1 MPDLE
6 IDGIGTI
13 EVDDNFLKLDA
24 SQQNAFVQ
32 NVARQL
38 KAPKEQPQEQPQEQT
53 SMGEEIARP
62 FLRAGRMVATSIG
75 GIGDIV
81 QEVAHAPEALARTVA
96 RAEPFNLDVE
106 PFDYSKVNTVSPMIR
121 KGVDDLTGGLTVPRN
136 KTEEVVDI
144 VGEIASGGLAGGIKT
159 VAKKVV
165 DVASLIGKRTLQKA
179 TGMTSKSK
187 ELIKA
192 FEDTGVNPTLAN
204 IAEGQGTKSF
214 QNLVGNAP
222 GGRGAI
228 ERATQDQIDALTKQI
243 AGITKS
249 EGGTIT
255 QAGTTI
261 RKGAETFKR
270 GVEGRINKL
279 YDDLDEF
286 IPKEAK
292 TTKSNYEDEFGRNIV
307 KEFDNFK
314 IAVNDPSNP
323 SFITLWDKTSN
334 KKIGELATSSKQV
347 SGAKDYTQIGQ
358 VNIDKKYQ
366 GQGLAT
372 KLYDSLLEN
381 LPSDK
386 KGIFGYGPDIVA
398 EKAVPRIYQ
407 KLGGSSDSQGNF
419 IIPKKAV
426 ESNKIPTNNLK
437 ALTQDAQIQDVV
449 AVGSGDTAKVLARYN
464 DIIDEAGNISY
475 PRLKTFRSTVGAKLQ
490 SPTLLGDE
498 KGALKK
504 VYGALSQDMK
514 EAVTAQGGEKGLQAF
529 NKANK
534 AFGRHTALLD
544 KKIDPLI
551 KAKTPSKVYDL
562 LVSGTKQGG
571 ADTRIM
577 MRSLS
582 PTQKDFVRGT
592 VAREMGLANEGVQGA
607 ARDTFSPNK
616 FLTEYNKMRKVGSE
630 RHLFTP
636 EQNEAFTKL
645 NKVIESLKETSKAR
659 QSSNNL
665 PYMTWAGLGYM
676 LRGGVVGAG
685 ATVAGAN
692 ITSRMM
698 TNPKFIKWL
707 AQTPKI
713 RPAAVSKHIKQLS
726 IIAGSAKSPQLSEDI
741 LDYLGSI
748 TIEKENNGTK

>member
-1 MPDLE
+1 
-6 IDGIGTI
+6 
-13 EVDDNFLKLDA
+13 
-24 SQQNAFVQ
+24 
-32 NVARQL
+32 
-38 KAPKEQPQEQPQEQT
+38 
-53 SMGEEIARP
+53 
-62 FLRAGRMVATSIG
+62 
-75 GIGDIV
+75 
-81 QEVAHAPEALARTVA
+81 
-96 RAEPFNLDVE
+96 
-106 PFDYSKVNTVSPMIR
+106 
-121 KGVDDLTGGLTVPRN
+121 
-136 KTEEVVDI
+136 
-144 VGEIASGGLAGGIKT
+144 
-159 VAKKVV
+159 
-165 DVASLIGKRTLQKA
+165 
-179 TGMTSKSK
+179 
-187 ELIKA
+187 
-192 FEDTGVNPTLAN
+192 
-204 IAEGQGTKSF
+204 
-214 QNLVGNAP
+214 
-222 GGRGAI
+222 
-228 ERATQDQIDALTKQI
+228 
-243 AGITKS
+243 
-249 EGGTIT
+249 
-255 QAGTTI
+255 
-261 RKGAETFKR
+261 
-270 GVEGRINKL
+270 
-279 YDDLDEF
+279 
-286 IPKEAK
+286 
-292 TTKSNYEDEFGRNIV
+292 
-307 KEFDNFK
+307 
-314 IAVNDPSNP
+314 
-323 SFITLWDKTSN
+323 
-334 KKIGELATSSKQV
+334 
-347 SGAKDYTQIGQ
+347 
-358 VNIDKKYQ
+358 
-366 GQGLAT
+366 
-372 KLYDSLLEN
+372 
-381 LPSDK
+381 
-386 KGIFGYGPDIVA
+386 
-398 EKAVPRIYQ
+398 
-407 KLGGSSDSQGNF
+407 
-419 IIPKKAV
+419 
-426 ESNKIPTNNLK
+426 
-437 ALTQDAQIQDVV
+437 
-449 AVGSGDTAKVLARYN
+449 
-464 DIIDEAGNISY
+464 
-475 PRLKTFRSTVGAKLQ
+475 
-490 SPTLLGDE
+490 
-498 KGALKK
+498 
-504 VYGALSQDMK
+504 MK